1 MLIYNVVYCYRYNYD
16 HILHGHLE
24 LDGHISYTFII
35 MRPNILR
42 SAVFALKAFV
52 SCLWFLHLIIIV
64 QRTVYNSNK
73 MQSNRLLKFQDT
85 NTNPQ

>member
-52 SCLWFLHLIIIV
+52 SCSVVFAFDNHCS
-64 QRTVYNSNK
+64 T
-73 MQSNRLLKFQDT
+73 NRL
-85 NTNPQ
+85 